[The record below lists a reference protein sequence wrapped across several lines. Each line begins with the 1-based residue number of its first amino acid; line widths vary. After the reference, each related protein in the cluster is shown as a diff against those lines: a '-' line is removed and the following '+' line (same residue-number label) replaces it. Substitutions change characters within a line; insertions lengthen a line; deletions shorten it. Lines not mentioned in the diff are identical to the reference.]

1 MGSRRAVTKKSRAPR
16 IEETSATAHAPA
28 DEALTTTTAATT
40 MATLSFAAES
50 GKASASRRI
59 GFHAPV
65 AGGLHN
71 ALLKSAELNCD
82 AVQIFSRNP
91 RGWAARPLLSEEVE
105 RFQLVRA
112 ETNISLVAV
121 HANYLTNL
129 AAADSV
135 IREKS
140 RVAFREE
147 VERGI
152 LLGADY
158 LVVHPGSAKGACTS
172 DAVRTCAETL
182 NAACAGIEFGK
193 LRILI
198 ENTAGQGACIG
209 HDFGHLRDIIAGCPE
224 LNLGVCFDTA
234 HAFAAGYDLREE
246 DGFNA
251 MLESLESSIGL
262 ANIRVVHFNDSK
274 AEYNSRV
281 DRHYHIGQG
290 RIGSEA
296 LSRVAR
302 CRELAHAAFLLETPQ
317 DALGDDAS
325 NLAALRAFVC

>member
-1 MGSRRAVTKKSRAPR
+1 MTKKSRAPR
-16 IEETSATAHAPA
+16 IKETNATAHAPA
-28 DEALTTTTAATT
+28 SETLTKTTAATT
-40 MATLSFAAES
+40 VPTTLSFEAKS
-50 GKASASRRI
+50 GKASTARRI

-71 ALLKSAELNCD
+71 ALLKSAELGCD

-91 RGWAARPLLSEEVE
+91 RGWMARPLAREEVE

-112 ETNISLVAV
+112 ETNISLVV
-121 HANYLTNL
+121 IHANYLTNL

-140 RVAFREE
+140 RAAFREE
-147 VERGI
+147 VERSI

-182 NAACAGIEFGK
+182 KAACAEIDFGG

-209 HDFGHLRDIIAGCPE
+209 HDFEHLRDIIAACPE

-234 HAFAAGYDLREE
+234 HAFAAGYDLRSE

-251 MLESLESSIGL
+251 MLESLEVNVGL

-281 DRHYHIGQG
+281 DRHYHIAQG
-290 RIGSEA
+290 HIGSEA
-296 LSRVAR
+296 LSHVAR
-302 CRELAHAAFLLETPQ
+302 CGELAHAAFILETPQ

-325 NLAALRAFVC
+325 NLSALRAFVR

>member
-1 MGSRRAVTKKSRAPR
+1 MGSRHAVTRKSRAPR
-16 IEETSATAHAPA
+16 IKETNAPAHAPVNK
-28 DEALTTTTAATT
+28 TTTKTKAAAT
-40 MATLSFAAES
+40 MMIEAES
-50 GKASASRRI
+50 GKASTTRRI

-65 AGGLHN
+65 SGGLHN
-71 ALLKSAELNCD
+71 ALLKSAELGCD

-91 RGWAARPLLSEEVE
+91 RGWAARPLASEEVE

-112 ETNISLVAV
+112 ETNISPVV
-121 HANYLTNL
+121 IHANYLTNL
-129 AAADSV
+129 AAADHL

-140 RVAFREE
+140 RAAFREE

-158 LVVHPGSAKGACTS
+158 LVVHPGSAKGTCAS

-182 NAACAGIEFGK
+182 KAACAGIEFGS

-209 HDFGHLRDIIAGCPE
+209 HEFGHLRDILAACPE

-234 HAFAAGYDLREE
+234 HAFAAGYDLRSE
-246 DGFNA
+246 DGFHA
-251 MLESLESSIGL
+251 MLESLERNVGL

-274 AEYNSRV
+274 AEYDSRV

-290 RIGSEA
+290 HIGSEA
-296 LSRVAR
+296 LSRIAR

-317 DALGDDAS
+317 DELGDDAS
-325 NLAALRAFVC
+325 NLDALRSFVC